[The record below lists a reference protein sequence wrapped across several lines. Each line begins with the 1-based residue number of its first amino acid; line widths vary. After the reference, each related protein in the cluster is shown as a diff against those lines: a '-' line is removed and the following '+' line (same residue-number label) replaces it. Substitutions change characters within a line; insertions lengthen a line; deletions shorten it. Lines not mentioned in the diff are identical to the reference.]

1 MLVLWVPAV
10 LKVESVLLPPSS
22 IEPVL
27 HANVVASASKMDAP
41 LDRARWVGRM
51 DGGATLIGRQ

>member
-27 HANVVASASKMDAP
+27 QANVVASASRLNAQ
-41 LDRARWVGRM
+41 LDRAGLVDRTDW
-51 DGGATLIGRQ
+51 GATLIGRQ